1 MYVHPFIKN
10 ILENIFYIHLCYN
23 WALGERR
30 GNGTWYFFKCIVRP
44 SEFGGVDNT
53 VQ

>member
-10 ILENIFYIHLCYN
+10 IIENICIHLYYN

-30 GNGTWYFFKCIVRP
+30 GNGT
-44 SEFGGVDNT
+44 
-53 VQ
+53 